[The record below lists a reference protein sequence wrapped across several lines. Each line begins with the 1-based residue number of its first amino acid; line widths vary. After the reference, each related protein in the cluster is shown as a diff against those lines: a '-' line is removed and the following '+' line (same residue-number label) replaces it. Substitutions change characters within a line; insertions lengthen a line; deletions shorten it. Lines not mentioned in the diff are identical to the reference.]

1 MCDIERAIDHEINVP
16 DYLIYLFKRT
26 LSTQTQTLTYAKQA
40 RDVTNSY
47 KLSLSD
53 RVGIGLIRRGDVFTG
68 DVVDLLTSYSSRVKL
83 AGIWHARVLFLFYF
97 WQETTH

>member
-1 MCDIERAIDHEINVP
+1 MLPTNHSLAVLAIQIFCVVLLRMCDIERAIDHEINVP

-53 RVGIGLIRRGDVFTG
+53 RVGMDSSDEVTC
-68 DVVDLLTSYSSRVKL
+68 LLEMWW
-83 AGIWHARVLFLFYF
+83 IC
-97 WQETTH
+97 